1 MRIQLHSKRVQTS
14 LGKVFF
20 QTLQTQLTGY
30 IVIVIAI
37 CLPGSQN
44 QPIVEPVPE
53 KQASQRIDKNPNA
66 RQAIPFSN
74 PKRGAKRPQKINVHG
89 RHQQARKEM
98 RQNSPGKLLVGSGNL
113 PVNPKNER
121 CEQTPRPPQR
131 KG

>member
-1 MRIQLHSKRVQTS
+1 MRIQLHSKRVQAS

-20 QTLQTQLTGY
+20 QTLQTQLTGN

-44 QPIVEPVPE
+44 QPIDEPVPK
-53 KQASQRIDKNPNA
+53 KQASQRIDKNSDT

-74 PKRGAKRPQKINVHG
+74 PERGAKHPQKINVHR

-98 RQNSPGKLLVGSGNL
+98 RQNSSGKLSSSSAMLRLGSARSEAGHT
-113 PVNPKNER
+113 R
-121 CEQTPRPPQR
+121 
-131 KG
+131 G